1 MFFVVFFPPS
11 WGRVGLV
18 NGLQRGFCT
27 ENEAG
32 QSGATEPG
40 MCGMS
45 SGSSRA
51 ISITQPAIKA
61 TRAQSPGNWL
71 KATQTRGFLPRCRS
85 RFPTDVCGLP
95 KEPRQTAFAPSSNPV
110 TLVGGGLVCLPNAMT
125 TWGHEQRTCSATTAW
140 VSVTHVSCAESV
152 SWLVAGPLWLKQ
164 GLWKTGCPPL
174 HSCPRSNE
182 IVVKSTTLQLRSPDV
197 RIRSTKLHT

>member
-18 NGLQRGFCT
+18 NRLQRGFCT

-71 KATQTRGFLPRCRS
+71 KATQTQGSYPGAARVFPQMFVDSQKNPGRRRSPRAA
-85 RFPTDVCGLP
+85 T
-95 KEPRQTAFAPSSNPV
+95 PS
-110 TLVGGGLVCLPNAMT
+110 LGLV
-125 TWGHEQRTCSATTAW
+125 TALW
-140 VSVTHVSCAESV
+140 VSLTPWQPGAWSSGLAAKLQLES
-152 SWLVAGPLWLKQ
+152 LWLMCHVQKVFPDWSLAHCDSNRVSGKQ
-164 GLWKTGCPPL
+164 A
-174 HSCPRSNE
+174 
-182 IVVKSTTLQLRSPDV
+182 V
-197 RIRSTKLHT
+197 RLCTAVLALMR

>member
-1 MFFVVFFPPS
+1 MFFVVSPPPLS

-18 NGLQRGFCT
+18 NRLQRGFCT

-45 SGSSRA
+45 SGRSRA

-71 KATQTRGFLPRCRS
+71 KATQTQGFLPRCRS

-95 KEPRQTAFAPSSNPV
+95 KEPRQTAFAPRAATPS
-110 TLVGGGLVCLPNAMT
+110 LGLVTALYVSLTPWQPGA
-125 TWGHEQRTCSATTAW
+125 WSSGLAAKLQR
-140 VSVTHVSCAESV
+140 ES
-152 SWLVAGPLWLKQ
+152 LWLMCHVQKVFPDWSLAHCDSNRVSGKQ
-164 GLWKTGCPPL
+164 A
-174 HSCPRSNE
+174 
-182 IVVKSTTLQLRSPDV
+182 V
-197 RIRSTKLHT
+197 RLCTAVLALMR